1 MERIWANLNELTQF
15 AIILISLIAVGFH
28 LRWNRRNTAM
38 GPTFLTTLG
47 IFFCFTGIAW
57 GLLNFD
63 PADIRAGI
71 PHLLEGIRTSFWA
84 SVAGIFWALTIK
96 GRHALLGDPALPA
109 DGAQRGAT
117 ITDLADHLVT
127 LQKCMQESNKQ
138 LVQLNVSF
146 ERYTDKILAA
156 NTQALTEALQTV
168 IQEFNTKVQTTAGLP
183 MIEQS
188 ITEMTRQIQQ
198 GVAHNQA
205 ALGSILSSSAESMQ
219 SYHQQLTSLLSKT
232 IETANR
238 DLGSHLRRAAE
249 DAGKHVVAL
258 DRALEE
264 ELTRSIESLGRQ
276 LTALSQKFVQ
286 DYTPLTTSL
295 QRLVQGA
302 RA

>member
-1 MERIWANLNELTQF
+1 MRIWASLNELTQF

-28 LRWNRRNTAM
+28 FRWTRRNTAM

-57 GLLNFD
+57 GLLDFD

-84 SVAGIFWALTIK
+84 SVSGIFWALTIK
-96 GRHALLGDPALPA
+96 GRVALLGDAALPA
-109 DGAQRGAT
+109 GGAQRGAT
-117 ITDLADHLVT
+117 VGDLAEHLVT
-127 LQKCMQESNKQ
+127 LQQSVQESNKH
-138 LVQLNVSF
+138 LVQLSVSF
-146 ERYTDKILAA
+146 ERHADKMVAA

-168 IQEFNTKVQTTAGLP
+168 IREFNNQVKTTAGLP
-183 MIEQS
+183 LIEQS
-188 ITEMTRQIQQ
+188 ITELTRQIQR
-198 GVAHNQA
+198 GVQANQ
-205 ALGSILSSSAESMQ
+205 ESMQ
-219 SYHQQLTSLLSKT
+219 SQHQQLTSLLSKT

-238 DLGSHLRRAAE
+238 DLTSHLRRAAE

-286 DYTPLTTSL
+286 DYTPLTVSL
-295 QRLVQGA
+295 QRLLHGV